1 MLRCTTDGFSRSITS
16 LIWACFRSRGK
27 VSFMAAKPDS
37 DFWIAHPHPN
47 PQASLRLFC
56 FPYAGGGASLFRTWP
71 SELPETIEV
80 CPILLPGRESRI
92 DAIPFS
98 RIGPLVQTLSS
109 ILRPHLTTSFA
120 FFGHSMGAFIAF
132 ELARQLRREYHLQ
145 PAHLFVSG
153 CRAPHRPNP
162 HPLLYGLPEP
172 AFIQALLRLN
182 GTPEEVVNNRELLEL
197 MLPVLRA
204 DFALCETYVYSAEQ
218 PLDCSIT
225 AFGGVDDSEVTYDEI
240 AAWSEQTQKTFTLH
254 VLPGNHFF
262 LRTAQ
267 PLLLQI
273 ISQELV
279 RVINL
284 HLQGIEPQAKIR
296 I

>member
-1 MLRCTTDGFSRSITS
+1 
-16 LIWACFRSRGK
+16 
-27 VSFMAAKPDS
+27 
-37 DFWIAHPHPN
+37 
-47 PQASLRLFC
+47 
-56 FPYAGGGASLFRTWP
+56 
-71 SELPETIEV
+71 
-80 CPILLPGRESRI
+80 
-92 DAIPFS
+92 
-98 RIGPLVQTLSS
+98 
-109 ILRPHLTTSFA
+109 
-120 FFGHSMGAFIAF
+120 MGAFIAF

-172 AFIQALLRLN
+172 AFMQALLRLN
-182 GTPEEVVNNRELLEL
+182 GTPEEVVNNKEMLEL

-204 DFALCETYVYSAEQ
+204 DFTLCETYIYSAEH

-240 AAWSEQTQKTFTLH
+240 AAWSEQTQKIFTLR

-279 RVINL
+279 RVITP
-284 HLQGIEPQAKIR
+284 HLQGIELQAKYASELHPLEGAPRNAALPVAYALRLEKVPLKRCCNGVVIWSVVKHLSVASATWKAAHCG
-296 I
+296 